1 MIKIIL
7 KNLITSSQNINNECL
22 TTSQKMFF
30 IKKKSFSSTN
40 NLNLQRLLHS
50 SKLTSTPTLILNLSK
65 EGKKKE
71 KANHSLA
78 GKTPNILPEQAQ
90 VSYIYIYC
98 IVNNKTTT

>member
-7 KNLITSSQNINNECL
+7 KNLIISSQNINNEFL

-30 IKKKSFSSTN
+30 IKKKSFNSTN

-65 EGKKKE
+65 EGKKRRK
-71 KANHSLA
+71 L
-78 GKTPNILPEQAQ
+78 T
-90 VSYIYIYC
+90 
-98 IVNNKTTT
+98 IV